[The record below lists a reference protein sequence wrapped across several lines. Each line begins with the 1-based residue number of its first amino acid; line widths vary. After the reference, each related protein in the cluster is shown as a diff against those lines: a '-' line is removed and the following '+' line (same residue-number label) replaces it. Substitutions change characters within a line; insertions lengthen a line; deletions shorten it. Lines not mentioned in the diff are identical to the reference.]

1 MFSSFPRLITRVSKF
16 LETLSRNDLIS
27 FLKSEILAA
36 SIILLNYNSYKIT
49 SKPGLL
55 RILPILIFSAAESHS
70 QTGKEIYFQVTI
82 QDCDLKNRPGR
93 EAGQES
99 FADHAILKLPGSYSE
114 TGSPTRL
121 VYMAH
126 GAGGGVT
133 GNEWFLNRF
142 GLQELLLK
150 NGYAVFDV
158 NGGRVENM
166 GGEFVLASA
175 FKAYQHIV
183 ENYNVHPRIIVGGFS
198 MGGLSSTNFVYR
210 YSPLVLAH
218 VMYSPVLD
226 LYGQAWQ
233 NPWLKTTRKAIA
245 EVYGFEDPS
254 GNRFDSCAAAAAN
267 PLARFL
273 VRSGDDTMKLYPVP
287 VKIWHGTGDKVVTVD
302 SSRLFYKYVKRG
314 GSPAEL
320 VEIDSDDHGL
330 SCGNEKM
337 DRELLE
343 YIKRFN

>member
-1 MFSSFPRLITRVSKF
+1 MAIKLALIPF
-16 LETLSRNDLIS
+16 
-27 FLKSEILAA
+27 
-36 SIILLNYNSYKIT
+36 
-49 SKPGLL
+49 
-55 RILPILIFSAAESHS
+55 LIFFASEGYAQA
-70 QTGKEIYFQVTI
+70 GKEIYFQVTI
-82 QDCDLKNRPGR
+82 QDCDLKNRPDR
-93 EAGQES
+93 ETNQRN
-99 FADHAILKLPGSYSE
+99 FVDHAILKLPPSYSE
-114 TGSPTRL
+114 TGPPTRL

-133 GNEWFLNRF
+133 EKEWFLNKF

-183 ENYNVHPRIIVGGFS
+183 ENYNIHPRIIVGGFS

-245 EVYGFEDPS
+245 EVYHFEDPS
-254 GNRFDSCAAAAAN
+254 GNRFDSCAAAGSN
-267 PLARFL
+267 PLTKFL
-273 VRSGDDTMKLYPVP
+273 VRSGGDTLKLYPVP
-287 VKIWHGTGDKVVTVD
+287 VKIWHGTGDKVVTVG
-302 SSRLFYKYVKRG
+302 SSRLFYKYVKQG

-330 SCGNEKM
+330 SCGNEEM

>member
-1 MFSSFPRLITRVSKF
+1 MALRLA
-16 LETLSRNDLIS
+16 LIS
-27 FLKSEILAA
+27 FLA
-36 SIILLNYNSYKIT
+36 
-49 SKPGLL
+49 
-55 RILPILIFSAAESHS
+55 IFTFGSSAQAVR
-70 QTGKEIYFQVTI
+70 EIYFRVTLS
-82 QDCDLKNRPGR
+82 DCDLENKAGNRVEER
-93 EAGQES
+93 T
-99 FADHAILKLPGSYSE
+99 FTDHAILKLPASYSE
-114 TGSPTRL
+114 TGKPTRL
-121 VYMAH
+121 IYMAH

-133 GNEWFLNRF
+133 EKEWFLNRF
-142 GLQELLLK
+142 GLQELLLQ

-158 NGGRVENM
+158 NGGRIENM

-183 ENYNVHPRIIVGGFS
+183 ENYNIHPRIIVGGFS

-245 EVYGFEDPS
+245 EVYRFQDPS
-254 GNRFDSCAAAAAN
+254 GNRFDSCAMAGSN
-267 PLARFL
+267 PLMKFL
-273 VRSGDDTMKLYPVP
+273 VRSGADTLKLYPVP
-287 VKIWHGTGDKVVTVD
+287 VKIWHGTGDKVVTVG
-302 SSRLFYKYVKRG
+302 SSRLFYKYVKQG

-330 SCGNEKM
+330 SCGNAEM
-337 DRELLE
+337 NRELLE

>member
-1 MFSSFPRLITRVSKF
+1 MYHRKALVLRKIMAIRL
-16 LETLSRNDLIS
+16 
-27 FLKSEILAA
+27 A
-36 SIILLNYNSYKIT
+36 LLFF
-49 SKPGLL
+49 
-55 RILPILIFSAAESHS
+55 LIFLTPEGYAQA
-70 QTGKEIYFQVTI
+70 GKEVYFQVTI
-82 QDCDLKNRPGR
+82 RDCDLENRPGHK
-93 EAGQES
+93 AGQGS
-99 FADHAILKLPGSYSE
+99 FADHAILKLPGSYSK
-114 TGSPTRL
+114 TGKPTRL

-133 GNEWFLNRF
+133 ENEWFLNKF

-183 ENYNVHPRIIVGGFS
+183 ENYNIHPRIIVGGFS

-226 LYGQAWQ
+226 LYGQAWK

-245 EVYGFEDPS
+245 EVYRFEDPS
-254 GNRFDSCAAAAAN
+254 GSRFDSCAAAWAN
-267 PLARFL
+267 PLTRFL
-273 VRSGDDTMKLYPVP
+273 VRTGDDTLKVYPAP
-287 VKIWHGTGDKVVTVD
+287 VKIWHGKGDKVVTVG
-302 SSRLFYKYVKRG
+302 SSRLFYKYVKRS
-314 GSPAEL
+314 GSPVEF

-330 SCGNEKM
+330 SCGNEEM

>member
-1 MFSSFPRLITRVSKF
+1 MAPRLALITF
-16 LETLSRNDLIS
+16 LVFFT
-27 FLKSEILAA
+27 FG
-36 SIILLNYNSYKIT
+36 SYAQAV
-49 SKPGLL
+49 G
-55 RILPILIFSAAESHS
+55 
-70 QTGKEIYFQVTI
+70 EIYFRVTLS
-82 QDCDLKNRPGR
+82 DCDLKNKPGNLTG
-93 EAGQES
+93 EGG
-99 FADHAILKLPGSYSE
+99 FTDHAILKLPPSYSE
-114 TGSPTRL
+114 TGKPTRL

-133 GNEWFLNRF
+133 ENEWFLNRF
-142 GLQELLLK
+142 GLQELLLQ

-183 ENYNVHPRIIVGGFS
+183 ESYNIHPQIIVGGFS

-245 EVYGFEDPS
+245 EVFDFEDSS
-254 GNRFDSCAAAAAN
+254 GSRFDSCAAAGSN

-273 VRSGDDTMKLYPVP
+273 VRSGADTLKLYPVP
-287 VKIWHGTGDKVVTVD
+287 VKIWHGTHDKVVTVG
-302 SSRLFYKYVKRG
+302 SSRLFYRYVKQSG
-314 GSPAEL
+314 KPAEL

-337 DRELLE
+337 NRELLA